1 MATKLNHSSKANV
14 LSQRTWHN
22 FKLNA
27 FIILASP
34 PTLQGKNILNNLNKS
49 QGMTFTV

>member
-1 MATKLNHSSKANV
+1 MAIKLNHISKANA
-14 LSQRTWHN
+14 LCQRTWHS

-34 PTLQGKNILNNLNKS
+34 PTLPKEKI
-49 QGMTFTV
+49 F